1 MLFPRLGSFFSVNI
15 QSEPLR
21 WTFEKPLFR
30 NIDSILKWTDQ
41 LHIESFFT
49 DLGKITKLLQD
60 EESSHQPPCRLGGH
74 QPTDFNIFPFQFQRK
89 TSPRVLTLSLDLSL
103 PLFPFSFLS
112 HSHFYALF
120 ISLDVIFL
128 LIFISVSLSS
138 LGSPIYSLSL
148 SLSLC
153 FIPLLFHVSL
163 SFFYPPLTLCYSILS
178 FFSIMPSLYLSIH
191 FFIVL
196 FVFLSIFDYFYS
208 SIYLFLRFVSS
219 IIISTLLTPF
229 KRPGK
234 HFDNRIKC
242 RFDDVDDARKRRFS
256 TTFDRHFHWSVGP
269 SIGWKGE
276 SIIRSHLLTPKRHS
290 LFHHFFLLFFAS
302 SGQE

>member
-1 MLFPRLGSFFSVNI
+1 M
-15 QSEPLR
+15 
-21 WTFEKPLFR
+21 
-30 NIDSILKWTDQ
+30 
-41 LHIESFFT
+41 
-49 DLGKITKLLQD
+49 
-60 EESSHQPPCRLGGH
+60 
-74 QPTDFNIFPFQFQRK
+74 
-89 TSPRVLTLSLDLSL
+89 SL
-103 PLFPFSFLS
+103 
-112 HSHFYALF
+112 Y
-120 ISLDVIFL
+120 
-128 LIFISVSLSS
+128 
-138 LGSPIYSLSL
+138 
-148 SLSLC
+148 
-153 FIPLLFHVSL
+153 L
-163 SFFYPPLTLCYSILS
+163 SFILLWLCAIQFYL

-290 LFHHFFLLFFAS
+290 LFHHFFTFFCFFWAGIKKWHKLNFDS
-302 SGQE
+302 PHF